1 MFTNHGS
8 NIYLPTKRK
17 LKMEVKKE
25 NVTRNNIVQ
34 RLGNKEEEI
43 EKGNVD

>member
-1 MFTNHGS
+1 
-8 NIYLPTKRK
+8 
-17 LKMEVKKE
+17 MEVKKE

-34 RLGNKEEEI
+34 HLGNKEEEI